1 MTETRHILIS
11 LEPRHAENILAGRKR
26 VELRRRR
33 MNVAVGTIIWI
44 YAKLPVGSV
53 VGKAKVS
60 GIHAAAPATIWRRFG
75 KDAGI
80 TKQEFLAYYR
90 ESVQAVVLV
99 LEETTRFDRAI
110 SLAHLRE
117 ATGAFQPPQ
126 FFMRLF
132 PGHPILKAIKC
143 AA

>member
-1 MTETRHILIS
+1 MTDTQHILIS

-26 VELRRRR
+26 VEFRRRR
-33 MNVAVGTIIWI
+33 MNIAAGTIIWI

-53 VGKAKVS
+53 VGKATVS
-60 GIHAAAPATIWRRFG
+60 GVHTATPATIWRQFG

-80 TKQEFLAYYR
+80 TKQEFLAYYGK
-90 ESVQAVVLV
+90 SVQAIVLV
-99 LEETTRFDRAI
+99 LKETTRFDRAI

-117 ATGAFQPPQ
+117 TTGAFHPPQ

-132 PGHPILKAIKC
+132 PEHPILKAVKC